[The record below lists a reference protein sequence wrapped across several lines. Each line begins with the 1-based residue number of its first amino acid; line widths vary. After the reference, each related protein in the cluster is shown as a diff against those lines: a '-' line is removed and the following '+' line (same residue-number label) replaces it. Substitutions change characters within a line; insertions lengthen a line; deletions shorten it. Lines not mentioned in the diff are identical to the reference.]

1 MKKIRISWQLWLGM
15 ILLLLSA
22 MLYLIHYA
30 IFRNAHDIYFY
41 LLLDIAF
48 IPVEVFLVTLVIHQ
62 LLNKREKKL
71 LMEKLNMV
79 IGAFFSEVG
88 NGLLK
93 TFSAAN
99 LSSDD
104 IKSSLKISV
113 QWTDKDFQETIRKS
127 KHFNFQMNYNQFD
140 WEGLKTYFVSKRGFL
155 INLLGNPNL
164 LEHESFTELLWAA
177 FHLDEELE
185 CRKSLKSLPVSDYEH
200 LAGDMKRVNALIIGE
215 WLTYMKHMKNNY
227 PYLYSLAVRI
237 NPFDSNASPE
247 V

>member
-1 MKKIRISWQLWLGM
+1 MKKIRIGWQLWLGM

-48 IPVEVFLVTLVIHQ
+48 IPIEVFLVTLVIHQ

-104 IKSSLKISV
+104 IKSSLKING

-127 KHFNFQMNYNQFD
+127 KHFNFQMNYSQFD
-140 WEGLKTYFVSKRGFL
+140 WESLKAYLVSKRGFL

-185 CRKSLKSLPVSDYEH
+185 CRKSFRNLPASDYEH
-200 LAGDMKRVNALIIGE
+200 LAGDIKRVNGLITGE
-215 WLTYMKHMKNNY
+215 WLNYMKHMKNNY
-227 PYLYSLAVRI
+227 PYLYSLAVRT